1 MRKLAHISD
10 LHFGRLNATTLEP
23 LIAALRTVEPH
34 LTIVSVDLTQRARTD
49 EFVAARSFLDRLPS
63 PLLAV
68 PGNHDVPLHNPIAR
82 FFSPLGKYRRYV
94 DRQVD
99 PYFADEEIVVQGL
112 NTARSFTWKNGRING
127 EQLDLVRK
135 RFAAADACTV
145 KIVVTHHPLD
155 LPATVQRGE
164 VVGRAER
171 ALPALAAC
179 GVDLLLAGHYH
190 VGGSGETSRRYAID
204 NFAAI
209 TVQSGTTTSSR
220 RRDEPNSFN
229 LIYVDRTMIE
239 IEHFRLRDDER
250 AFAAEYRERYHRTA
264 GGWRRGLLE
273 TSPSD
278 VVDLDTT
285 EGDGD

>member
-10 LHFGRLNATTLEP
+10 LHFGRLDSTTLEP
-23 LIAALRTVEPH
+23 LVAALRTVGPH
-34 LTIVSVDLTQRARTD
+34 LTIVSGDLTHRARTD

-82 FFSPLGKYRRYV
+82 FLAPLVKYRRYV
-94 DRQVD
+94 DRQVE

-135 RFAAADACTV
+135 RFAAADARAV

-155 LPATVQRGE
+155 LPATFQRGE
-164 VVGRAER
+164 LVGRAER

-190 VGGSGETSRRYAID
+190 VGGSGDTSRSYDIE

-209 TVQSGTTTSSR
+209 AVQAGTTTSSR

-229 LIYVDRTMIE
+229 LIYIDRTAIE

-250 AFAAEYRERYHRTA
+250 AFVAEFRERYHRTA
-264 GGWRRGLLE
+264 GGWRRSLLE
-273 TSPSD
+273 TSPYD
-278 VVDLDTT
+278 VIDLDTT
-285 EGDGD
+285 EGRTD